1 MRISF
6 KIILLFLLSTAFK
19 LQAQNPVPMNSQPAL
34 TYLETFNDVVNWTNG
49 FSNGT
54 GAQRWSGVAIG
65 GSTTVPNA
73 TKITHATTS
82 FATTTSSGGVHK
94 DSINKR
100 IMLLAIGATD
110 NTNSAA
116 IDLMLNFS
124 GINAGTLSF
133 DWASVNNG
141 ANTSNRKG
149 SLRVYGSIDGINFT
163 EITAAQV
170 LNITNYS
177 PTSGSVVNLSL
188 PSIFNFSSTA
198 RLRFYYYNGT
208 GGSSGSRPYIAL
220 DNIKVTASGNP
231 CTIPTASATNLNF
244 NTITPTSIQG
254 SFTAA
259 NPAPDEYL
267 VVATAFGSLTSN
279 PTDSTVFNIGDN
291 VGDGIVIYRGSGNTF
306 TASNLNPQTNYTFYV
321 FSCNIYCNGIIR
333 YKTINPLIGSQQ
345 TPAGPPCVTPNS
357 QPTNLTF
364 SNVTTNSMNG
374 NFTGNGSNEYLV
386 VKTTTPTLNTVP
398 TNTTIYNAGDALG
411 NGLVVYRGGSS
422 SFSVNNLIHSTT
434 YYYHVF
440 SINSFVCSNGPVYN
454 ITSPLSGSQ
463 TTNIILPCTTP
474 NSAPTNLIF
483 TAQTNLIQ
491 GFFNPVSNTDGY
503 LVVRSTNNNL
513 GALPINGTMYSA
525 NSSLGNGIIISTGNN
540 LSFISSN
547 LNTGTTYYFFIF
559 AYNENCIGGPLYQ
572 TNAILTGNFT
582 TPTVNPMNIYYGN
595 LHAHSSYSDGNKDN
609 GNLTPADDY
618 LFAKNSLCL
627 DFLGISEHNHYT
639 ASNNPGM
646 LLSKYQLG
654 INQAN
659 TFTAN
664 NPSFLALYGMEW
676 GTLTNGGHVLVYGI
690 DSLLGWETIN
700 GSPNYN
706 IYVPQN
712 DYLSNIGLFRKV
724 NQFWNNNAFATL
736 AHPSWS
742 DFGNLAN
749 IAYSNRVDSSVVGIA
764 LESGPAFSTN
774 INYTEPGSSMSYL
787 PYFQQLLAKG
797 YHVGPTIDHDNHNTT
812 FGRTAYT
819 RTAVI
824 SPNNTKAAF
833 LTSMKNRRFYA
844 TQNCNTK
851 VEFSIC
857 GQAMGSIFNHAF
869 APAINIYA
877 IDPANSNTIPE
888 IKLMFGIPG
897 SGLAASSLFSINAYQ
912 VSYTD
917 INLNNNSTGYY
928 YAEINIGST
937 KTITSPIWYTRND
950 NLVLSLI
957 WEKFTATALNGKS
970 ILKWEISN
978 PKAIKLFEIERSVDG
993 VNFNRIGS
1001 VDFNE
1006 KNNSYSFIDYQ
1017 PSIAW
1022 NYYRIV
1028 EKNWSGSNS
1037 YSPIQ
1042 ALKFSESNQS
1052 IVELVNNPVL
1062 GKIILKINSILDGNA
1077 LISISDL
1084 TGQHLKK
1091 MNLPCKGG
1099 IQQFEI
1105 SIDDLKE
1112 GTFILTSEIGGIKQ
1126 SFKLI
1131 HIN

>member
-6 KIILLFLLSTAFK
+6 KIILLFLFSTAFK
-19 LQAQNPVPMNSQPAL
+19 LQAQTPVPMSSQPAL
-34 TYLETFNDVVNWTNG
+34 TYLETFSDVINWTNG
-49 FSNGT
+49 FTSGL
-54 GAQRWSGVAIG
+54 GATRWAGVAIG

-73 TKITHATTS
+73 TKITHSTTS
-82 FATTTSSGGVHK
+82 FASTTSTGGVHK
-94 DSINKR
+94 DSINNR
-100 IMLLAIGATD
+100 IMLLATGTTD
-110 NTNSAA
+110 NTNAAA

-149 SLRVYGSIDGINFT
+149 SLKVYGSIDGINFT
-163 EITAAQV
+163 DITAAQV

-177 PTSGSVVNLSL
+177 PTSGSVVNVSL
-188 PSIFNFSSTA
+188 PSIFNFSSSA

-220 DNIKVTASGNP
+220 DNIKVTASGNS
-231 CTIPTASATNLNF
+231 CSVPTASATNLIF
-244 NTITPTSIQG
+244 NTITPTSILG
-254 SFTAA
+254 SFTYA
-259 NPAPDEYL
+259 NPSPDEYL

-279 PTDSTVFNIGDN
+279 PTDSTVFNVGDN
-291 VGDGIVIYRGSGNTF
+291 VGDGIVVYRGSGNSF
-306 TASNLNPQTNYTFYV
+306 TASNLNPSTTYTFYV

-364 SNVTTNSMNG
+364 LNVTTNSMNG
-374 NFTGNGSNEYLV
+374 NFIGNGSNEYLV
-386 VKTTTPTLNTVP
+386 VKTTTPTLYTVP
-398 TNTTIYNAGDALG
+398 TNTTIYNAGDVMG
-411 NGLVVYRGGSS
+411 NGLVVYRGGST

-434 YYYHVF
+434 YYFHVF

-454 ITSPLSGSQ
+454 TTSPLLGSQ
-463 TTNIILPCTTP
+463 VTNVILPCTTP

-483 TAQTNLIQ
+483 TAQTNLIH
-491 GFFNPVSNTDGY
+491 GFFNPVSNADGY
-503 LVVRSTNNNL
+503 LVVRSTNNSL
-513 GALPINGTMYSA
+513 SALPINGTTYTT
-525 NSSLGNGIIISTGNN
+525 NTSLGNGTIISNGNN
-540 LSFISSN
+540 LSFLSTN
-547 LNTGTTYYFFIF
+547 LNSGTTYYFYIF
-559 AYNENCIGGPLYQ
+559 AYNDNCIGGPLYQ
-572 TNAILTGNFT
+572 TNAILTGSFT
-582 TPTVNPMNIYYGN
+582 TPIVNPMNIYYGN

-609 GNLTPADDY
+609 ANLTPADDY

-654 INQAN
+654 VNQAN

-690 DSLLGWETIN
+690 DSLMGWETIN
-700 GSPNYN
+700 GNPNYN

-712 DYLSNIGLFRKV
+712 DYLSNVGLFRKI

-749 IAYSNRVDSSVVGIA
+749 IAYSSRADSAVVGIA

-774 INYTEPGSSMSYL
+774 INYSEPGSSMSYL
-787 PYFQQLLAKG
+787 PYYQQLLAKG

-812 FGRTAYT
+812 FGRTAFT

-824 SPNNTKAAF
+824 APNNTKTAF

-851 VEFSIC
+851 VEFAIY
-857 GQAMGSIFNHAF
+857 GQTMGSIFSHAF
-869 APAINIYA
+869 APAINVYA
-877 IDPANSNTIPE
+877 IDPANPNTVPE

-897 SGLAASSLFSINAYQ
+897 SGLAASALLSINAYQ
-912 VSYTD
+912 LSFTD
-917 INLNNNSTGYY
+917 VNLNNNNTGYY
-928 YAEINIGST
+928 YAEINIGNA

-957 WEKFTATALNGKS
+957 WEEFTATALNGKS
-970 ILKWEISN
+970 LLNWAISN
-978 PKAIKLFEIERSVDG
+978 PKQVKHFEIERSDDG
-993 VNFNRIGS
+993 VNFKIIGR
-1001 VDFNE
+1001 VNFNE
-1006 KNNSYSFIDYQ
+1006 KNSEYSFIDYQ
-1017 PSIAW
+1017 PSIDW

-1028 EKNWSGSNS
+1028 EKNWNEVNF
-1037 YSPIQ
+1037 YSPIK
-1042 ALKFSESNQS
+1042 AIRFIETNQS
-1052 IVELVNNPVL
+1052 IVELMCNPVKD
-1062 GKIILKINSILDGNA
+1062 KIILKFNCVSDHNA
-1077 LISISDL
+1077 IISISDIV
-1084 TGQHLKK
+1084 GNQLKK
-1091 MNLPCKGG
+1091 IVLPCKTGN
-1099 IQQFEI
+1099 QTFEI
-1105 SIDDLKE
+1105 TTNDLPE
-1112 GTFILTSEIGGIKQ
+1112 GTFILTSELDWEKQ
-1126 SFKLI
+1126 TFKLI
-1131 HIN
+1131 HIK